1 MSEPVTSDISV
12 TRVGTSVRNKKSI
25 YTATKVTKTQSNPPT
40 YKTEIVRYSDAKG
53 NNPVTIG
60 TRNSDTGKI
69 EFNDNASATEKQYTS
84 RLGNTS
90 TGQIDSI
97 SSSVASTASDKAA
110 LNKTAGK
117 SNQALGSGVST
128 QPQGGQRPVG
138 GQGGRKSR
146 YSSGVNNKPA
156 GSGDSTASAESI
168 SASTTDKKGTRNKFP
183 HLVFPIGITNVDRD
197 VIKFDMIKYIP
208 TGFGMDGEDK
218 KLGGKSGRK
227 TGGKSIGSVILPIP
241 GGISDT
247 NAVDWGSGTMNPI
260 QAAAANFAL
269 TSLQEGFAR
278 GGEVAKDLAGAAA
291 KAGPDVK
298 KGIAAA
304 IAGSATQ
311 IGKQALQRGEG
322 MVLNPNMELLFNGP
336 QLRNFGFSFKLSP
349 RNAREAQA
357 AVMIIKFFKQGMS
370 PIRTEANFF
379 LKAPH
384 TFKLKYLKGRDR
396 GEQKFLNQFKECA
409 LTNAT
414 VQYTPDGNYNTFTDG
429 VMASYSLQLT
439 FNELTPIYNDD
450 YGNEA
455 FDASI
460 GF

>member
-1 MSEPVTSDISV
+1 MSEPVTSNISV

-69 EFNDNASATEKQYTS
+69 EFNDNASATEKRYTAS
-84 RLGNTS
+84 LGKTS
-90 TGQIDSI
+90 TGQVKSI
-97 SSSVASTASDKAA
+97 ESDVTSNASDKAA
-110 LNKTAGK
+110 LDKSAGK
-117 SNQALGSGVST
+117 GNEAEGKGD
-128 QPQGGQRPVG
+128 
-138 GQGGRKSR
+138 
-146 YSSGVNNKPA
+146 
-156 GSGDSTASAESI
+156 DSTTPSI
-168 SASTTDKKGTRNKFP
+168 ADTTEDKAGTRNKFP
-183 HLVFPIGITNVDRD
+183 NLIFPVGIDNVDRD

-208 TGFGMDGEDK
+208 TGFGMGSGETAS
-218 KLGGKSGRK
+218 LGGKSGRK

-269 TSLQEGFAR
+269 KTLQDGFTA

-349 RNAREAQA
+349 RNAREAQM
-357 AVMIIKFFKQGMS
+357 AVKIIKFFKQGMS
-370 PIRTEANFF
+370 PISKSNFF

-384 TFKLKYLKGRDR
+384 TYNLKYIRGKSR
-396 GEQKFLNQFKECA
+396 GEQKFLNKFKECA

-450 YGNEA
+450 YKAGP